1 MTVFAF
7 DRMFE
12 IQVDENDIPDWE
24 IVFGGLS
31 MKKLDFYWMSKEDWW
46 DLDNYVPVV
55 RPDAPQ
61 EAQDS
66 YKHYLEQCRKFDE
79 IYGKGKWN

>member
-1 MTVFAF
+1 
-7 DRMFE
+7 
-12 IQVDENDIPDWE
+12 
-24 IVFGGLS
+24 

-66 YKHYLEQCRKFDE
+66 YKHYLEQCHHFDE

>member
-1 MTVFAF
+1 
-7 DRMFE
+7 
-12 IQVDENDIPDWE
+12 
-24 IVFGGLS
+24 
-31 MKKLDFYWMSKEDWW
+31 MSKEDWW

-66 YKHYLEQCRKFDE
+66 YKHYLEQCHHFDE
-79 IYGKGKWN
+79 IYGKGKWNQ